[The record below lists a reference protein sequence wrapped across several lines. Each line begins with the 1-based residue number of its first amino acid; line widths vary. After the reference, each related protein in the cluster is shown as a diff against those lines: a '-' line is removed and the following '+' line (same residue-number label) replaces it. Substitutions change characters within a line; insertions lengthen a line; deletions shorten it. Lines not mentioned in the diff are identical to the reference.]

1 MHLES
6 KEEMIKEDGRIMKVD
21 LLEHNERAYKN
32 ICRMYNEGI
41 QRVATVQPTGSGK
54 SFLMEKLIE
63 ENPDSRFFILST
75 NHKINNQFKE
85 KLDEKIL
92 ENLECNIYCNMPNM
106 KQEIMESL
114 QPDYIFLDRYY
125 YEHCIRDSRLG
136 RMKVSDIRKSDILLF
151 YRSLSE
157 SGLSAGTV
165 KIIHKIIR
173 PALQLAC
180 DDRII
185 AKNPADGCTKEYR
198 EEMEKK
204 YALTFEEERE
214 FLERVRMRPRMSRY
228 YPMYAILLATGMR
241 ISEAIGLTWA
251 DVDMA
256 GRSIDINHQVQY
268 RMVGGKTQY
277 YASETKTS
285 AGRRVIPM
293 SDELHS
299 LFLEQ
304 RKEWFRMKKDSGFE
318 VDGYRD
324 FVFLS
329 HMTGKCMNHNNVR
342 RMMKSIVDM
351 NAEREVK
358 LPNVSSHILR
368 HTACCRLSE
377 SGCDIKVLQYLMGQ
391 TDIRTTMQTYN
402 HVDLGRVK
410 REMDRL
416 KNMQRHTP
424 SHTPFTPNFTPNC
437 RRVM

>member
-1 MHLES
+1 MAQRRKDSKGRVLKKGES
-6 KEEMIKEDGRIMKVD
+6 QRKDRTYMYRWMDGMGERRQMYARTLDELREKEEQIKKEVSIGVSRTSITLGGQIAVY
-21 LLEHNERAYKN
+21 LE
-32 ICRMYNEGI
+32 
-41 QRVATVQPTGSGK
+41 TK
-54 SFLMEKLIE
+54 SSLAE
-63 ENPDSRFFILST
+63 ST
-75 NHKINNQFKE
+75 RGN
-85 KLDEKIL
+85 
-92 ENLECNIYCNMPNM
+92 Y
-106 KQEIMESL
+106 
-114 QPDYIFLDRYY
+114 RYY

-151 YRSLSE
+151 YHSLSE

-180 DDRII
+180 DDSII

-241 ISEAIGLTWA
+241 ISEAIGLTWD
-251 DVDMA
+251 DVDMSN
-256 GRSIDINHQVQY
+256 RSIDINHQVQY
-268 RMVGGKTQY
+268 RMVGGKTQF
-277 YASETKTS
+277 YASETKTN

-293 SDELHS
+293 SDELYS

-304 RKEWFRMKKDSGFE
+304 RKEWFKMKKDSDFE
-318 VDGYRD
+318 VDGYRN

-329 HMTGKCMNHNNVR
+329 HATGKCMNHNNVR
-342 RMMKSIVDM
+342 RMMKFIVDM
-351 NAEREVK
+351 NREREIK
-358 LPNVSSHILR
+358 LPNISPHILR
-368 HTACCRLSE
+368 HTACCRLAE

-410 REMDRL
+410 REMEKL
-416 KNMQRHTP
+416 KNLHQNTP
-424 SHTPFTPNFTPNC
+424 FHTPFTPNFTPNC
-437 RRVM
+437 RGIM